1 MTKTIRLTQ
10 TYLIYALPFVLA
22 CMAWG
27 TISPEK
33 EILANA
39 SFLTKALWEVLSWNL
54 MLWFTVLILFLIM
67 LIASSEAR
75 EKTLKRLANL
85 KERDEREQYI
95 TGKASRTAYIS
106 TLSVLV
112 FFLFFSIFSLN
123 IYRLPESEAVNGK
136 TGTVAIGLQFN
147 LLDKP
152 HVETN
157 QTTGQVIFESKDISL
172 SKTAILLILILWQ
185 LAAFNITAR
194 REHLRDVNG

>member
-1 MTKTIRLTQ
+1 MNKVVHHIQ
-10 TYLIYALPFVLA
+10 NYLVYTLPFVFI

-33 EILANA
+33 EILKDAP
-39 SFLTKALWEVLSWNL
+39 FLTKAIWELLSWNL
-54 MLWFTVLILFLIM
+54 MLWFAVLILFLV
-67 LIASSEAR
+67 LLVALPEAR

-106 TLSVLV
+106 TLSLLV
-112 FFLFFSIFSLN
+112 FLLFFSIFSLN
-123 IYRLPESEAVNGK
+123 IHRATENEAINGK
-136 TGTVAIGLQFN
+136 TGTVSIGIQFN

-152 HVETN
+152 RVETN
-157 QTTGQVIFESKDISL
+157 QATGQVLFESKDIAL

-194 REHLRDVNG
+194 REHMGDLNA

>member
-1 MTKTIRLTQ
+1 
-10 TYLIYALPFVLA
+10 
-22 CMAWG
+22 MAWG

-33 EILANA
+33 EILKDAP
-39 SFLTKALWEVLSWNL
+39 FLTKAIWELLSWNL
-54 MLWFTVLILFLIM
+54 MLWFAVLILFLV
-67 LIASSEAR
+67 LLVALPEAR

-106 TLSVLV
+106 TLSLLV
-112 FFLFFSIFSLN
+112 FLLFFSIFSLN
-123 IYRLPESEAVNGK
+123 IHRATENEAINGK
-136 TGTVAIGLQFN
+136 TGTVSIGIQFN

-152 HVETN
+152 RVETN
-157 QTTGQVIFESKDISL
+157 QATGQVLFESKDIAL

-194 REHLRDVNG
+194 REHMGDLNA

>member
-1 MTKTIRLTQ
+1 MSKAIRFIQ
-10 TYLIYALPFVLA
+10 SYP
-22 CMAWG
+22 
-27 TISPEK
+27 
-33 EILANA
+33 
-39 SFLTKALWEVLSWNL
+39 
-54 MLWFTVLILFLIM
+54 
-67 LIASSEAR
+67 EAR

-106 TLSVLV
+106 TLSLLV

-123 IYRLPESEAVNGK
+123 IHRLPESEAINGK

-147 LLDKP
+147 LLDEP
-152 HVETN
+152 RVETN
-157 QTTGQVIFESKDISL
+157 QATGQVLFESKDIPL

-194 REHLRDVNG
+194 REHLRIKPLNFLNKILVPDFANAGSVVL